1 MQIAFELLGLISACL
16 RKSVSGG
23 ARLRRCSRQ
32 DIIRAKAGAAIDGQ
46 HGLTLKEDSSA
57 GA

>member
-1 MQIAFELLGLISACL
+1 
-16 RKSVSGG
+16 VSGG